1 MNWYTN
7 TDVSFKRINEK
18 INPVANKDIP
28 KGTIVFYEVP
38 VRSENHITVDIIR
51 YTMQCV
57 YSGELLFPCSFNTDI
72 TEKSLKNLRLKVF
85 FDQVFNKTFRRN
97 VTDKLAT
104 SMMDQC
110 ESPFLFKALGAF
122 YCKDEGF
129 NCLKVSFLN
138 GETFLAT
145 TRDVEK
151 GTVLESSTKNIMVP
165 RPDNQDPEEQM
176 EVMTRV
182 LIEDI
187 LWYNMALDIRENAL
201 KVKPKVNVRI
211 IDGEYDKDL
220 EYKIAMYEAERRAGL
235 TDVREHIV
243 DTITCEEQQTDEQM
257 MEMMEQEYN
266 RLMTNTFGEEYT

>member
-1 MNWYTN
+1 
-7 TDVSFKRINEK
+7 
-18 INPVANKDIP
+18 
-28 KGTIVFYEVP
+28 
-38 VRSENHITVDIIR
+38 
-51 YTMQCV
+51 
-57 YSGELLFPCSFNTDI
+57 
-72 TEKSLKNLRLKVF
+72 
-85 FDQVFNKTFRRN
+85 
-97 VTDKLAT
+97 
-104 SMMDQC
+104 
-110 ESPFLFKALGAF
+110 
-122 YCKDEGF
+122 
-129 NCLKVSFLN
+129 
-138 GETFLAT
+138 
-145 TRDVEK
+145 
-151 GTVLESSTKNIMVP
+151 MVP

-201 KVKPKVNVRI
+201 KVKPKVDVRI

-243 DTITCEEQQTDEQM
+243 DTITGEEQQTDEQM